1 MRDEG
6 TFGEVTVFCYTQGI
20 TDGTTQGQDFRFDP
34 KVLCLY
40 CCINLSDQL
49 LLETAVFLKLS
60 FF

>member
-6 TFGEVTVFCYTQGI
+6 TFGEVTVFCYAQGI

-49 LLETAVFLKLS
+49 LLETTVFLK
-60 FF
+60 